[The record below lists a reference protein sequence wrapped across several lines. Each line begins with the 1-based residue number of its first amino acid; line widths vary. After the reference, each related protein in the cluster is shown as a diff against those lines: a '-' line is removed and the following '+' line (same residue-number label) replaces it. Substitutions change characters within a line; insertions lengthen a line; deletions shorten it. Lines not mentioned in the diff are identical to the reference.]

1 MDWIIDDP
9 VALDQEIS
17 MVSPEFLNL
26 ISQMFTKPLTKS
38 RKMESRDCQER
49 QIIRLLAVKVAKSL
63 VIKVL
68 GALEMRKALI
78 LLVPEGGIEPPPAQG
93 RLDFESSASTSFT
106 TPALALVFDYT
117 ENLKSMSIS
126 Y

>member
-1 MDWIIDDP
+1 
-9 VALDQEIS
+9 
-17 MVSPEFLNL
+17 
-26 ISQMFTKPLTKS
+26 
-38 RKMESRDCQER
+38 MESRDCQER

-68 GALEMRKALI
+68 GALKMWKTLI

-106 TPALALVFDYT
+106 TPALALVLDYT
-117 ENLKSMSIS
+117 GNLKNMSIS